1 MKKPNALIAILGAGK
16 PHDEDEEEVPPS
28 SRPGH
33 EPSAT
38 ELALAK
44 KMLAADEAEDPKE
57 LARCLKAFIYN
68 CMEEGEEE
76 HEESEEAPKSE
87 EY

>member
-1 MKKPNALIAILGAGK
+1 MAMGKGKALIAVLGPGK
-16 PHDEDEEEVPPS
+16 PSDEDEEEAPPS

-38 ELALAK
+38 EVGLAK

-68 CMEEGEEE
+68 CMEEEEE
-76 HEESEEAPKSE
+76 DEESPESE
-87 EY
+87 KY